1 MRKGQDG
8 LFLTET
14 SCGGKAA
21 AEEEKA
27 ESGSKFCVTKKD
39 AFLSFPPMK
48 KGAYLKAEREDR
60 NAPDS

>member
-1 MRKGQDG
+1 LRKGQDG

-27 ESGSKFCVTKKD
+27 KSGSKFCVTKKD
-39 AFLSFPPMK
+39 AFLLVKLANPSTP
-48 KGAYLKAEREDR
+48 
-60 NAPDS
+60 